1 MKKLSVSL
9 LTIITCCMLWACG
22 KTATFNES
30 EEETTTHKKNK
41 TEYATTS
48 EDATTAE
55 DITESSERQTYSDS
69 DYKTGITFDNISR
82 NPKDY
87 EGKLVYFTGEV
98 VQLMEGDDE
107 NQIRLAVDGD
117 YDKMILIGYDPEIT
131 TSRILEDDNIE
142 IYGTSVGIF
151 QYESVL
157 GQTISIPA
165 VYVDKI
171 NLINGNQNTPN
182 EPVNQ
187 PAKQPVEQPAP
198 PATKPAAQPT
208 TPASNVS
215 AGESNALKSAKSYLD
230 MGGFSKESLKGQLEY
245 EGYDANQIQY
255 ALDNCGA
262 DWKKQALMSAKSY
275 LGSNMGFSKLGLT
288 EQLEYEEFTSDEVRY
303 AIDNCGGDWM
313 AQAVIKAQSYMQ
325 SVPMSRDELISQL
338 EYEKFTHEEAAHGVD
353 AVGL

>member
-1 MKKLSVSL
+1 MNTYLDGEGGVFMEKSYTKIYTTGATVPLKIRPGHFATNHAHINYYIDVTTL
-9 LTIITCCMLWACG
+9 KARTKEAEEVAQALVGMYLYDTVIDTIVC
-22 KTATFNES
+22 
-30 EEETTTHKKNK
+30 
-41 TEYATTS
+41 
-48 EDATTAE
+48 
-55 DITESSERQTYSDS
+55 
-69 DYKTGITFDNISR
+69 
-82 NPKDY
+82 
-87 EGKLVYFTGEV
+87 
-98 VQLMEGDDE
+98 MEGTE
-107 NQIRLAVDGD
+107 VIGAFLAEELAKGGFLSTNAHKSIYVISPEFNNNSQI
-117 YDKMILIGYDPEIT
+117 
-131 TSRILEDDNIE
+131 
-142 IYGTSVGIF
+142 IF

-171 NLINGNQNTPN
+171 NLLNGNQITPN

-187 PAKQPVEQPAP
+187 PAKQPVEKPAEQPAEQPAP

-288 EQLEYEEFTSDEVRY
+288 EQLEYEEFTSDEVQY

-313 AQAVIKAQSYMQ
+313 AQAVIKAQSYME
-325 SVPMSRDELISQL
+325 SVPMSRDELISQRI
-338 EYEKFTHEEAAHGVD
+338 K
-353 AVGL
+353 